1 MKTLK
6 GRVAVVTGAASG
18 IGRALAL
25 RLADEGCDVAV
36 VDRDADGLASVAE
49 EIRGRGRRVSI
60 HAVDVARR
68 ERLAALPDQV
78 IAEHGR
84 VHILIN
90 NAGVALSGTLAE
102 NTIEDLDWIVD
113 INFWGVVLGCKHFL
127 PHLAG
132 QDEAHIVNLSSLF
145 GLIGLPAVGAYCATK
160 AAVRSY
166 SETLAA
172 ELHGTGITVTS
183 VHPGGVST
191 NIMRNARMDD
201 EDGRRE
207 AIEMFS
213 RFGVTPDR
221 AAARIVSAIKRG
233 KPRLRICRETYLA
246 DWLKRLAPVTVN
258 RLVAYAW
265 RRNQAKLESGE
276 GGLQSM

>member
-6 GRVAVVTGAASG
+6 GKVAVVTGAASG

-25 RLADEGCDVAV
+25 RLADEGCDLAV
-36 VDRDADGLASVAE
+36 VDRDAAGLESVAE
-49 EIRGRGRRVSI
+49 AIRGRGRHVST
-60 HAVDVARR
+60 HVVDVARR
-68 ERLAALPDQV
+68 ERLAALPDEV
-78 IAEHGR
+78 IAAHGR
-84 VHILIN
+84 VHILVN

-102 NTIEDLDWIVD
+102 NSIEDLDWIVD

-127 PHLAG
+127 PHLAE

-145 GLIGLPAVGAYCATK
+145 GLIGLPSVGAYCATK

-166 SETLAA
+166 SETLSA
-172 ELHGTGITVTS
+172 ELRGTGITVTS

-191 NIMRNARMDD
+191 HIMRNARMDD
-201 EDGRRE
+201 EEGRTE
-207 AIEMFS
+207 AIAMFD

-233 KPRLRICRETYLA
+233 QTRLRICRETYVA
-246 DWLKRLAPVTVN
+246 DWLKRLAPVGVN
-258 RLVAYAW
+258 RIVAWSWHRAVLK
-265 RRNQAKLESGE
+265 REAETRAKA
-276 GGLQSM
+276 

>member
-1 MKTLK
+1 VKTLK

-25 RLADEGCDVAV
+25 RLADEGCDLAV
-36 VDRDADGLASVAE
+36 VDRDAAGLESVAG
-49 EIRGRGRRVSI
+49 EIRGRGRRASV
-60 HAVDVARR
+60 HALDVARR
-68 ERLAALPDQV
+68 DLLAALPGEV
-78 IAEHGR
+78 IAAHGQ

-102 NTIEDLDWIVD
+102 NSVEDLDWIVD

-127 PHLAG
+127 PHLAK

-166 SETLAA
+166 SETLSA

-183 VHPGGVST
+183 VHPGGVRT
-191 NIMRNARMDD
+191 NIMRNARMED
-201 EDGRRE
+201 EEGRTE
-207 AIEMFS
+207 AIEMFN

-233 KPRLRICRETYLA
+233 RSRLLICRETYVA
-246 DWLKRLAPVTVN
+246 DWLKRLAPVGVN
-258 RLVAYAW
+258 RFVAHAW
-265 RRNQAKLESGE
+265 RRNQAKLESGKAR
-276 GGLQSM
+276 